1 MGKTLFSF
9 TSILF
14 FTCSSAIVQ
23 AALPISSVQ
32 TTGFDS
38 VVSTPPFGDIVPP
51 NNVIDDLT
59 YEKWRYETV
68 LAPSP
73 GIISHN
79 SPSDADISTTPI
91 KIRTDDGSQFR
102 AISIDY
108 SAYAGFGSPY
118 DLALYGYL
126 AGTQVSG
133 YVISRSSVAPGG
145 SETLTLN
152 WDNIDEIRVAV
163 DSDFVVFD
171 NVTVGPATATSS
183 ATVTPIPTIST
194 YGLIF
199 TAMSLLFV
207 AGYRL
212 RTSRNS

>member
-1 MGKTLFSF
+1 MTRALFLF
-9 TSILF
+9 ISILF
-14 FTCSSAIVQ
+14 FTCASAIVQ

-32 TTGFDS
+32 TTDFDS
-38 VVSTPPFGDIVPP
+38 VVSTPPFGDIDSP

-59 YEKWRYETV
+59 YEAWRYETV

-73 GIISHN
+73 GIISRN
-79 SPSDADISTTPI
+79 NPNDADISTTSI
-91 KIRTDDGSQFR
+91 TIRTDDGSQFR

-133 YVISRSSVAPGG
+133 YVISRSSVAPGA

-171 NVTVGPATATSS
+171 NVTVGPATAAPS
-183 ATVTPIPTIST
+183 APVTPVPTIST

-212 RTSRNS
+212 RASRNS